1 MKKFNLDDIE
11 NIKELKEKGH
21 RNWASALIPHCK
33 EYFDTKVSLK
43 FVRQKLHE
51 LYDLNV
57 SKGTLVAIR
66 NEYKKQGTAKPIPA
80 KTVSATPT
88 ITKPTEPKTEV
99 KTISTK
105 QDSIKEPVAETRT
118 RKLTIEEAAANMDK
132 FYQRQDNPRFE
143 IDDIIEKQQ
152 NRQQK
157 P

>member
-43 FVRQKLHE
+43 FVRQKLRE

-88 ITKPTEPKTEV
+88 ITKPTEPKAEV
-99 KTISTK
+99 KTISSK
-105 QDSIKEPVAETRT
+105 QESIKEPVVGT

>member
-43 FVRQKLHE
+43 FVRQKLRE

-66 NEYKKQGTAKPIPA
+66 NEYKKQGTAKPIPT

-99 KTISTK
+99 KTISSK
-105 QDSIKEPVAETRT
+105 QESIKEPVVGT

>member
-43 FVRQKLHE
+43 FVRQKLRE

-66 NEYKKQGTAKPIPA
+66 NEYNKQGTAKPIPA

-88 ITKPTEPKTEV
+88 ITKPAEIKTEV
-99 KTISTK
+99 KAISSK
-105 QDSIKEPVAETRT
+105 QDSIKEPVAAT

>member
-43 FVRQKLHE
+43 FVRQKLRE
-51 LYDLNV
+51 LYDLDV

-66 NEYKKQGTAKPIPA
+66 NQYKKQGTAKPKPA
-80 KTVSATPT
+80 E
-88 ITKPTEPKTEV
+88 IKTEV
-99 KTISTK
+99 KAISSK
-105 QDSIKEPVAETRT
+105 QDSIKEPVAATRT

>member
-43 FVRQKLHE
+43 FVRQKLRE
-51 LYDLNV
+51 LYDLDV

-66 NEYKKQGTAKPIPA
+66 NEYKKQGTSKPILA
-80 KTVSATPT
+80 KTASATPT
-88 ITKPTEPKTEV
+88 NTKPAEIKTEV
-99 KTISTK
+99 KAISSK
-105 QDSIKEPVAETRT
+105 QESIKEPVART
-118 RKLTIEEAAANMDK
+118 RKLTIEEAAANMDR

-143 IDDIIEKQQ
+143 IDDIIEQQ
-152 NRQQK
+152 QKRQQK
-157 P
+157 L

>member
-88 ITKPTEPKTEV
+88 ITKPAGIKTEV
-99 KTISTK
+99 KVISSK
-105 QDSIKEPVAETRT
+105 QESIKEPVART